1 MRKQGEFITSHLYNF
16 ALAGIKLSILAL
28 YYRIFITET
37 FRKIVVA
44 VATFVVLWVITIEI
58 PIFLICRPLQ
68 TFWNPSLSK
77 NCLDVTAIIYYI
89 TTSNLFTDLVVFVLP
104 VPVIIR
110 LHTTT
115 RNKVALCILF
125 SIGILFV

>member
-1 MRKQGEFITSHLYNF
+1 MRKQGEYITSHLYNF

-28 YYRIFITET
+28 YYRIFVTKT
-37 FRKIVVA
+37 FRKFVVA
-44 VATFVVLWVITIEI
+44 VAIFIVLWLITIEI
-58 PIFLICRPLQ
+58 PLCLICRPLHS
-68 TFWNPSLSK
+68 FWHPGLSK
-77 NCLDVTAIIYYI
+77 NCLNATAMIYYI
-89 TTSNLFTDLVVFVLP
+89 TTSNLVTDLVVFVLP

-110 LHTTT
+110 LHMNM